1 MNGEVDR
8 DMTHHFQRDPPLS
21 LHWNSMEG
29 GAEFN
34 LENAFE
40 GLSVVRKK
48 VRFDDETIGDM
59 GEEMSKDKSTEE
71 STEEMKDIVEHEI
84 EDEMQGKGE
93 EEGAKR
99 NAKKRSFMSVPARFG
114 NIAPLS
120 LYDHMLNRNVFKP
133 VSKKRKTVFAR
144 LPQVVELNDEK

>member
-21 LHWNSMEG
+21 LHWNFREG

-40 GLSVVRKK
+40 GLCVVRKK
-48 VRFDDETIGDM
+48 VRFDDEMIGDM
-59 GEEMSKDKSTEE
+59 PEEMSKDKSKEE
-71 STEEMKDIVEHEI
+71 STEEMKEIVEDEI
-84 EDEMQGKGE
+84 EDEMQDKPE

-99 NAKKRSFMSVPARFG
+99 NAKKRSFMSVPTRFG
-114 NIAPLS
+114 NIAPLC
-120 LYDHMLNRNVFKP
+120 LYGSMLNPNVFKP
-133 VSKKRKTVFAR
+133 VSKKRKTLSMR
-144 LPQVVELNDEK
+144 LPQVMELNDEK